1 MESASHGI
9 ARRRLDIVTT
19 AIVLIKAKTAQ
30 VSELAQ
36 QITEVEGVSEVFSVA
51 GQYDLVAI
59 VRVRSN
65 EDLAHVVSDSIRQ
78 LDGIS
83 YSETLIAFR
92 AYSKQ
97 ELEAAFALGL
107 DD

>member
-1 MESASHGI
+1 
-9 ARRRLDIVTT
+9 VTT

-36 QITEVEGVSEVFSVA
+36 QITEIHGVSEVFSVA

-65 EDLAHVVSDSIRQ
+65 EDLARVVGDNIRQ
-78 LDGIS
+78 LDGLS
-83 YSETLIAFR
+83 HSETLIAFR
-92 AYSKQ
+92 AYSKE
-97 ELEAAFALGL
+97 ELDAGFALGL
-107 DD
+107 D